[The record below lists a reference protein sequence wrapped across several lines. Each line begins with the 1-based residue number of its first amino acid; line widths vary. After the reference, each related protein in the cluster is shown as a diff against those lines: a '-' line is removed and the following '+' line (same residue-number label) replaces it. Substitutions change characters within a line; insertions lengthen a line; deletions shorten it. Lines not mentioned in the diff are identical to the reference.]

1 MQWDRSKTIG
11 LAKVSCSY
19 CHGYG
24 LRFARK
30 GKEIP
35 CQCVFRAIFRACL
48 NRFQECVEG
57 GHHTSTVTL
66 EYCRGAER
74 QRVYSRK
81 REEFMA
87 DFCLV
92 SDRALDEIEQKVF
105 RYHFLLGADCRL
117 CCRQLR
123 MDRGTFYHFVYKIQE
138 TLGRTFAELEPY
150 ALFPLD
156 EYFSGMVRRK
166 PTLAAQAFT
175 PPHLARNSNSEL
187 PLSA

>member
-1 MQWDRSKTIG
+1 
-11 LAKVSCSY
+11 
-19 CHGYG
+19 
-24 LRFARK
+24 
-30 GKEIP
+30 
-35 CQCVFRAIFRACL
+35 
-48 NRFQECVEG
+48 
-57 GHHTSTVTL
+57 
-66 EYCRGAER
+66 
-74 QRVYSRK
+74 
-81 REEFMA
+81 MA

-166 PTLAAQAFT
+166 PPLAAQAFT
-175 PPHLARNSNSEL
+175 PPHLARKSNSEL